1 VFDRSILSVGFAVF
15 LSCLLGPGTAL
26 ATVKCQCNNGM
37 VVEAVDADYDDD
49 DVADSCS
56 DACDGFGGG
65 RVWNLETDDDDTDV
79 TVNGGERHH
88 RKPERRE
95 R

>member
-1 VFDRSILSVGFAVF
+1 MLDRSILALGIAFV

-49 DVADSCS
+49 DAADSCN

-65 RVWNLETDDDDTDV
+65 RIWNSETDDDDDV
-79 TVNGGERHH
+79 TVN
-88 RKPERRE
+88 RRE
-95 R
+95 RARPRHEREHR